1 MNAKKF
7 ITTTAAALLAVI
19 AANAQTQEF
28 FVEEVWP
35 EGKMPGKPAA
45 EPEVVWGNEVDMG
58 ISHVSKPTLE
68 IYPAKS
74 GRQTQTGAVIINPGG
89 AYQGLSYTLE
99 GREIARWLS
108 DAGITAAI
116 LKYRVPNNREGA
128 LMDIQRAI
136 RLMRSKS
143 AELKINPDKI
153 AVMGF
158 SAGANL
164 SARASTLFE
173 KDSYAP
179 IDNIDALSARPSFTG
194 LIYPAYC
201 DDPRFQEHWGTKAPL
216 VSKDYNHDYKLAE
229 ELKITDK
236 TPPVFIVETQEDEW
250 VNSSLAYYLAMK
262 KAGRPAE
269 LHLFN
274 KGAHGYGIRNATQPV
289 RQWKDL
295 FREWLKF
302 NGFMA
307 E

>member
-1 MNAKKF
+1 
-7 ITTTAAALLAVI
+7 
-19 AANAQTQEF
+19 
-28 FVEEVWP
+28 
-35 EGKMPGKPAA
+35 MPGKPAA

-153 AVMGF
+153 AVMY
-158 SAGANL
+158 AG
-164 SARASTLFE
+164 RIVEYASNKELF
-173 KDSYAP
+173 KNPKHPY
-179 IDNIDALSARPSFTG
+179 
-194 LIYPAYC
+194 
-201 DDPRFQEHWGTKAPL
+201 TKALLNVILDINTETVQTIEGHPP
-216 VSKDYNHDYKLAE
+216 S
-229 ELKITDK
+229 ITDDIAGCPFHPRCK
-236 TPPVFIVETQEDEW
+236 DCMDICLNNIPKSRCTD
-250 VNSSLAYYLAMK
+250 NSQVAC
-262 KAGRPAE
+262 
-269 LHLFN
+269 HL
-274 KGAHGYGIRNATQPV
+274 Y
-289 RQWKDL
+289 D
-295 FREWLKF
+295 
-302 NGFMA
+302 
-307 E
+307 